1 MAAVAERLVLR
12 RATAAQSDPRVF
24 PYQPTVRVDDAD
36 GAPDEERTIRA
47 WLDRGFLRRLFL
59 LTAVETAV
67 VECAGRTA
75 LDRGRD
81 SVCVGRVDD
90 DPGSR
95 LRIEDLG

>member
-36 GAPDEERTIRA
+36 LTPDEERAIRT

-59 LTAVETAV
+59 SAAIETTV
-67 VECAGRTA
+67 VERAGRTG
-75 LDRGRD
+75 LDRSRD
-81 SVCVGRVDD
+81 SVCIGCVDD
-90 DPGSR
+90 DPGPS
-95 LRIEDLG
+95 LWNEHLG

>member
-36 GAPDEERTIRA
+36 GASDEERTIRT

-59 LTAVETAV
+59 PTAIETAV
-67 VECAGRTA
+67 VERAGRTA

-81 SVCVGRVDD
+81 RDRVSRVYD
-90 DPGSR
+90 DPRSC
-95 LRIEDLG
+95 LWIEDLG